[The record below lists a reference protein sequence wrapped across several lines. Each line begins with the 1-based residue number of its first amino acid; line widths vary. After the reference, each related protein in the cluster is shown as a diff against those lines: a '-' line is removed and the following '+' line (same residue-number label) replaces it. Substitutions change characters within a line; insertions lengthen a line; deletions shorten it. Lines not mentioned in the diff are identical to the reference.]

1 MLKSISAIMRFA
13 ILAIFASVL
22 AGAVVASPAAAQ
34 QATSDQYTAQEI
46 VDAGNN
52 FFGKASEGLAKL
64 VEHAFQSYGLPNG
77 YVLGQEGAGAFIGGL
92 TYGEGK
98 LYTKN
103 AGVHQLFWQ
112 GPSLGLDYGGT
123 GTRTM
128 MLVYNLPSVNGVYGR
143 FGGASG
149 SAYLVAGLGM
159 TVLQNDTVVVVPI
172 RTGVGLRLG
181 LNIGYLKFTPSPT
194 WNPF

>member
-1 MLKSISAIMRFA
+1 MLKTVFAAMRYA
-13 ILAIFASVL
+13 ILAILASVL
-22 AGAVVASPAAAQ
+22 AAALVASPAAAQ

-52 FFGKASEGLAKL
+52 FFGKTSEGLAKL

-77 YVLGQEGAGAFIGGL
+77 YILGQEGAGAFIGGL

-149 SAYLVAGLGM
+149 SIYLVAGLGM